1 MPANISITLW
11 PIWVFLPCSHSI
23 TYIIVDYTEFFS
35 FDFNNYE
42 MFTVFY
48 IEVLRPLAS
57 VNVAIPSQN
66 FKFFFHIPSFRT
78 RYNGS
83 ILRNMS
89 ANKYSVCSL
98 FL

>member
-1 MPANISITLW
+1 MPAKRCQYGSKG
-11 PIWVFLPCSHSI
+11 PIRQKALQIFYHI
-23 TYIIVDYTEFFS
+23 YIINF

-66 FKFFFHIPSFRT
+66 FKFFFHIPSFRA